1 MSTSTPQ
8 SRGARGLLRRAVL
21 TGLGAVVGLLF
32 LTPLLWAVSSS
43 LRPGSEA
50 FRYVNPLQWR
60 TFVPEDPTLDNF
72 ARLGDTPL
80 GPAIVNSLIVS
91 GITVAVG
98 LMICAMAAFGL
109 SAIEF
114 RGQKVVFTVV
124 ILSLLIPFDAIAI
137 PLAGLF
143 RDANLQNTFAGLIL
157 PGLGNGLAIFLLR
170 QFFLA
175 VPHELVDAGRVDG
188 LGWWGIFYRIY
199 LPLSKP
205 ALIGAGLTLFLFQWH
220 AFVWPL
226 LIGSDS
232 DHTLGPIALANFT
245 GRFSV
250 DYGLLFAGAVV
261 LIVIPL
267 VIILSLQRYFI
278 QSVSTSGIK

>member
-1 MSTSTPQ
+1 MTAGLPQ
-8 SRGARGLLRRAVL
+8 SRGIAGFVRRSVL
-21 TGLGAVVGLLF
+21 TVLGALVGLLF
-32 LTPLLWAVSSS
+32 LAPLLWAVSSA
-43 LRPGSEA
+43 LRPGAEV

-60 TFVPEDPTLDNF
+60 TFFPEHPTLENF
-72 ARLGDTPL
+72 VRLADTPL

-91 GITVAVG
+91 AVTVAVG
-98 LMICAMAAFGL
+98 LMICAMAAFAL

-114 RGQKVVFTVV
+114 RGQGVVFTIV

-137 PLAGLF
+137 PLANLF

-226 LIGSDS
+226 LIGSDA
-232 DHTLGPIALANFT
+232 DHTLGPVALANFT

-267 VIILSLQRYFI
+267 AIILSLQRYFI
-278 QSVSTSGIK
+278 QSVSTSGLK